1 MLLRKIARVIVR
13 ILLFFMFPI
22 TVTGRENVPAS
33 GGVIL
38 AINHKSNLDPVMMGV
53 FCPYPERMT
62 FMAKSELFKNKFFGA
77 LITKLGAFPIQ
88 RGRGDIGAMKAAF
101 QILKK
106 GDILMMFPEGGR
118 VRDGK
123 KRRAKPGVAA
133 IATRAPAPVVPV
145 HIKNGYRWMRRVT
158 IVFGDPM
165 DLTAEYGSKP
175 TPEETQLLADKV
187 LERIYEL

>member
-13 ILLFFMFPI
+13 ILLFFIFPI
-22 TVTGRENVPAS
+22 TVKGRENVPAN

-62 FMAKSELFKNKFFGA
+62 FMAKSELFENKFFGA
-77 LITKLGAFPIQ
+77 LITKLGAFPVQ

-101 QILKK
+101 QILKR

-118 VRDGK
+118 VKDGEK
-123 KRRAKPGVAA
+123 HRAKPGVAA
-133 IATRAPAPVVPV
+133 IATRAAAPVVPV

-158 IVFGDPM
+158 IVFGEPM
-165 DLTAEYGSKP
+165 DLTAEYGGKP
-175 TPEETQLLADKV
+175 TAEETQLLADMV